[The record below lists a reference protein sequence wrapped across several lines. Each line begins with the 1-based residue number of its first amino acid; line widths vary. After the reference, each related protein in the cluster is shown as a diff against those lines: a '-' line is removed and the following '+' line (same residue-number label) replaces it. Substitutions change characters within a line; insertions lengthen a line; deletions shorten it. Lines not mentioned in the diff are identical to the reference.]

1 MTTIQ
6 NPTNFAVDAVSAF
19 KRTYEALFEQAHTEV
34 DRLNR
39 VNAAMHVLEETLLD
53 PARVRDMD
61 PAQQIMLA
69 ELLTRSSSTSVRNLV
84 QFGQLFMN
92 IRSVVGLLDGV
103 QRFTTTAQAP
113 ALRGGGFP
121 GLPSSISDGGTQ

>member
-6 NPTNFAVDAVSAF
+6 NPTNFAIDAVSAF

-39 VNAAMHVLEETLLD
+39 VNAAMQVLEETLLD
-53 PARVRDMD
+53 PARVREMD
-61 PAQQIMLA
+61 AAQQIMLA
-69 ELLTRSSSTSVRNLV
+69 ELLTRSSSTSVKNLV

-121 GLPSSISDGGTQ
+121 GLHISISDGGA